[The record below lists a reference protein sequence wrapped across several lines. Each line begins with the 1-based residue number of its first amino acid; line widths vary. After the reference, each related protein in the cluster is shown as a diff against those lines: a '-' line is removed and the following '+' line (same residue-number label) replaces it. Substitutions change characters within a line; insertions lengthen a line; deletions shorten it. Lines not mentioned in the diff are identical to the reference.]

1 MTPLQKKKKVGFI
14 NKVDD
19 ANWPPQRVSI
29 ADILS
34 IIPLSE
40 WMSKANAWK
49 VSSRD
54 SLQRP
59 ICILNSGDRTNLSFF
74 FLLVFVPLRSD
85 NLAFH
90 LHRNE
95 YFLSNQMI
103 KITTCIL
110 WYLPLMPQHS
120 SFRKLP
126 LLFTKKDILYDLQW
140 RIHYTLN

>member
-1 MTPLQKKKKVGFI
+1 MTPLQKKKVGFI

-59 ICILNSGDRTNLSFF
+59 ICILNSGDKTNLSFF
-74 FLLVFVPLRSD
+74 FF
-85 NLAFH
+85 
-90 LHRNE
+90 
-95 YFLSNQMI
+95 
-103 KITTCIL
+103 
-110 WYLPLMPQHS
+110 
-120 SFRKLP
+120 
-126 LLFTKKDILYDLQW
+126 
-140 RIHYTLN
+140 